1 MVMVSACGVA
11 TACADATAPVVQ
23 PTLDDALFH
32 VQLADPLS
40 AIAAAELGLP
50 LVAPQIRRVGDCAF
64 SRERERFEC
73 PSRVAGDLI
82 VDRSYALM
90 DAAGVPLPA
99 WSDRVAALR
108 LVTDVRDETN
118 GVIAHDEATLDRL
131 QSPQQV
137 LTGRTSMSWMS
148 GGESR
153 SATRTT
159 ELVILS
165 RMVMPGIFPTGSIGF
180 RVSGVTSGATIAL
193 TLDGTSVVSMLSSGM
208 GGGASLSCTYDLL
221 KPEQPK
227 RCD

>member
-1 MVMVSACGVA
+1 MVMVAVCGA
-11 TACADATAPVVQ
+11 TTACADSTAPVVQ

-50 LVAPQIRRVGDCAF
+50 IVVPQIRRVGDCAF
-64 SRERERFEC
+64 SPERERFEC

-82 VDRSYALM
+82 IERSYALM

-99 WSDRVAALR
+99 WSDRVAAIR
-108 LVTDVRDETN
+108 LVTDVRDETSR
-118 GVIAHDEATLDRL
+118 VTSHDEATLDRL
-131 QSPQQV
+131 QSAQQV
-137 LTGRTSMSWMS
+137 LTGRTSMSWTS
-148 GGESR
+148 DGESR

-159 ELVILS
+159 DLVILS
-165 RMVMPGIFPTGSIGF
+165 RMVMPGIFPTGSIGL
-180 RVSGVTSGATIAL
+180 RTSGVTSGATVAL
-193 TLDGTSVVSMLSSGM
+193 TLDGTSVVSMLASGI